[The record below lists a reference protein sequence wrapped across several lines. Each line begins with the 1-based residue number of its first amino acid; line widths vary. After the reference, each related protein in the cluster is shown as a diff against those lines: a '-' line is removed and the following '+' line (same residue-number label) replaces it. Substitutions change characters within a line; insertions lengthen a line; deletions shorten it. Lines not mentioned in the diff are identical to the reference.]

1 MKYFYIAY
9 LCNVISALHRSTSR
23 KYSTTSVQTF
33 RKQACILRSQTTIQ
47 DKETFVP
54 DNKIRLHDAC
64 EVGDFDA
71 VTRLLNDG
79 ADFNEVNSQDDTPV
93 CLACQYGHL
102 KIVNTL
108 LDRGASIESSN
119 PYYSLLHH
127 ACMGQHADVAM
138 ELIRRGVDLE
148 EGLHYCRSNT
158 LVDVSKELVRRGVDL
173 YKVDDEDDSAL
184 SIFFRTG
191 PAEVALEM
199 LNRGI
204 DVNQGDER
212 GRLPLILAAESKNAS
227 LVDEL
232 LRRGADVNIA
242 YESGHSALH
251 AACTEGMLEVVKILL
266 KAGANP
272 NSSPEYA
279 PLLRAYHNNHVD
291 IAMELIQNG
300 ADVNVNFC
308 GLSPLHHACKEH
320 LVEHVR
326 ELIKRGA
333 DTNMDLREGT
343 PLHVTTSLEIVK
355 LLLDNGARVNNA
367 FECGYSPLYS
377 ACGRDNLGIVKEM
390 LDHGADLKV
399 GRMITG
405 DTPLHAA
412 CAHGH
417 LDIVKELLDRGA
429 DPDVFDVHHM
439 KPIHDA
445 SSNGHIYVVFEFLRR
460 YSMNFEESDYWR
472 IVDETCSNNQGRL
485 LKRLIT
491 KGFVNDILKKYGGGL
506 LHEAVTEGHIGIVKI
521 LLDHGVDINERG
533 EKGMTALYLTCS
545 HPNFKIYKELLKR
558 GADINLP
565 HNDNMPLDMAA
576 IGGSL
581 NIMSDLLD
589 RGANINR
596 VNSKNITA
604 LHNACYYGK
613 LKSVKMLLDRG
624 ANVNPRTI
632 SGKTPLYEACFRAHG
647 PRYLSDCPDGYV
659 PIVEELLRRGADANI
674 ADHEGKKPIDIAEK
688 PEIKQLL
695 MSRKIITEE
704 IKGVQNGDGFR

>member
-148 EGLHYCRSNT
+148 EGLHYCRSKT

-173 YKVDDEDDSAL
+173 YKVDDEGDSAL

-251 AACTEGMLEVVKILL
+251 AACTEGKHEVVKILL

-279 PLLRAYHNNHVD
+279 PLLLAYHNNHVD

-300 ADVNVNFC
+300 ANVNVNLFN
-308 GLSPLHHACKEH
+308 LSPLHHACKKH

-367 FECGYSPLYS
+367 FACKYSPLYS
-377 ACGRDNLGIVKEM
+377 ACGRDDLRIVKEM
-390 LDHGADLKV
+390 LDHGADPNA
-399 GRMITG
+399 G
-405 DTPLHAA
+405 DVRFRATPLHAA
-412 CAHGH
+412 CAQGN
-417 LDIVKELLDRGA
+417 LDVVKELLDRGA
-429 DPDVFDVHHM
+429 DPDLINKRSK
-439 KPIHDA
+439 KPIHLA
-445 SSNGHIYVVFEFLRR
+445 CSYGRIEIVFEFLRR
-460 YSMNFEESDYWR
+460 YSMNLQESDYWR
-472 IVDETCSNNQGRL
+472 IVAETCSNNQVEL
-485 LKRLIT
+485 LKELIT
-491 KGFVNDILKKYGGGL
+491 TGLVNDTLKKSGGGL
-506 LHEAVTEGHIGIVKI
+506 LHKAVIDGHIDIVKT
-521 LLDHGVDINERG
+521 LLDHGVDVNEG
-533 EKGMTALYLTCS
+533 WEDGVTALYRSCS
-545 HPNFKIYKELLKR
+545 HPNFEIYKELTKR
-558 GADINLP
+558 GALINIP
-565 HNDNMPLDMAA
+565 YKDTMPLDMAA
-576 IGGSL
+576 MGGSL
-581 NIMSDLLD
+581 DIISDLLD
-589 RGANINR
+589 RGVDINR
-596 VNSKNITA
+596 GDSDNMTA
-604 LHNACYYGK
+604 LHNACFDGV
-613 LKSVKMLLDRG
+613 LDSVKMLLDRG
-624 ANVNPRTI
+624 ANINAQTS
-632 SGKTPLYEACFRAHG
+632 SGETPLFIACDRADG

-704 IKGVQNGDGFR
+704 IKRD